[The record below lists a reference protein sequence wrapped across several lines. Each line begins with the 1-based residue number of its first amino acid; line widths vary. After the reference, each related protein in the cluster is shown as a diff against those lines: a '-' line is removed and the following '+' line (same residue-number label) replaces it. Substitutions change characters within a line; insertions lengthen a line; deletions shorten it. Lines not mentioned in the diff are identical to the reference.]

1 MFQGLKL
8 TNEGIKLL
16 TNLLAGHRIVFTC
29 IKMGS
34 GYEPRYVM
42 ELDDLVEVKQVLTIS
57 RSSVMD
63 NETVLIGANL
73 LGSEVKEAFYWREV
87 GVFAKDIDGDN
98 VEHMFSYD
106 NADDEASYIPA
117 GGAVA
122 EQLID
127 LNIVVGNAE
136 NVTIEI
142 DKSIV
147 VPTKQEMEDAIT
159 KVNNDLTTKIDTDI
173 KSVNTAL
180 SNHIK
185 DKTNP
190 HAVTKKQVGLSDV
203 ENQANASEGEARGG
217 VVDNKVMTP
226 LKTKL
231 AIEALSAMTDG
242 NVIIKISD
250 TKPNPQVGKT
260 IIWIDTSDD

>member
-1 MFQGLKL
+1 MFEGLRL
-8 TNEGIKLL
+8 TDEGVKLL
-16 TNLLAGHRIVFTC
+16 TNLLAGHRIVFTV

-34 GYEPRYVM
+34 GYEPRYVN
-42 ELDDLVEVKQVLTIS
+42 ELDDLVEVKQVLPIS

-73 LGSEVKEAFYWREV
+73 LGDTVNEAFYWREV

-106 NADDEASYIPA
+106 NADDNASYIPA

-136 NVTIEI
+136 NVTVEI
-142 DKSIV
+142 DQSTV
-147 VPTKQEMEDAIT
+147 VPTKEEMDTAI
-159 KVNNDLTTKIDTDI
+159 KEVNDTLTEKINTDVGNVA
-173 KSVNTAL
+173 KSLAD
-180 SNHIK
+180 HIK

-190 HAVTKKQVGLSDV
+190 HAVTKRQVGLSDV
-203 ENQANASEGEARGG
+203 ENQANASEGEARAGLA
-217 VVDNKVMTP
+217 DNKVMTP
-226 LKTKL
+226 LKVKQAVEAYS
-231 AIEALSAMTDG
+231 AITDG

-250 TKPNPQVGKT
+250 TRPNPQVGKT